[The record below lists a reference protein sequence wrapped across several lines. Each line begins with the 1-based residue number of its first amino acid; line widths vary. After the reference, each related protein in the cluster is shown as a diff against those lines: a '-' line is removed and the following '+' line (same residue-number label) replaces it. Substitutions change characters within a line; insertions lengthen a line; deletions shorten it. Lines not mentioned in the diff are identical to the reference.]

1 MVRKMKSMDG
11 NNAAAHVSYA
21 FSEVAAIY
29 PITPSSPM
37 ADFVDQWSANGLKN
51 IFGTKVKV
59 VEMQSEAGAA
69 GAVHGSL
76 GAGAL
81 TTTYTASQGL
91 LLMIPNMYK
100 IAAEQLPCVF
110 HVSARTVSTQA
121 LNIFGDHSDVMAC
134 RQTGFAMLCEGNVQE
149 VMDLS
154 PVAHLAALEGK
165 VPFINFFDGFRTSHE
180 IQKIAVWDYEDLKDM
195 CDMDAVAEF
204 RKHALNPE
212 HPHMRGS
219 HENGDIFF
227 QHREAC
233 NSYYTALPAVVEKYM
248 DKINAKLGT
257 DYKLFNYYGAA
268 DADRVIVAMGSI
280 CDVAEEVIDYLNAHG
295 EKVGLVKVRLF
306 RPFAAEKLIEAL
318 PASVQK
324 IAVLDRTKE
333 PGAFGEPLYLDVT
346 AALNEVDFHEIRV
359 IGGRYGLS
367 SKDTAPAD
375 MYAVFQHLARE
386 GHNHFTVGITDDVT
400 HLSIEPA
407 LFPMPGDPSQISVKF
422 WGIGSDGLVG
432 ASKNTAKI
440 IGDHTDKYVQA
451 YFQYDSK
458 KSGGLT
464 ISHLRFGDHPI
475 RSAYYVGDADCVVC
489 GNPSYVDKYDMVGD
503 VKPGGVF
510 LLNCSWS
517 EEDLERRLPADMKRT
532 LAQKGIHLYLCDAVT
547 IAREIGLKGRINT
560 IIQSAYFKLAG
571 ILPAEEAIEYMKQ
584 GIVNDYAAK
593 GQKIVDMNVA
603 AVLAGQTAARKVA
616 VPEHWAHLEEEP
628 RAAVGLTG
636 ANADQADYVQ
646 NILLPT
652 NRMEGDSLPVST
664 FLPYATGK
672 VPSGTSAFEK
682 RGIAVEIPVWH
693 PENCIQ
699 CNWCATVCPHA
710 VIRPFL
716 LKPEDAKG
724 LDTVPSKTDPS
735 RRFLIAVSAED
746 CVDCGSCAEMCPARV
761 KALTMEKAEDRMH
774 QDQMVFH
781 YAKARGVQKG
791 SDGSVRESQFLRPYL
806 EYSGACPGCGETP
819 YAKLVTQ
826 LFGDRAVIANATGCS
841 SIWGASVP
849 SMPYVVDETGKG
861 PAWANSLFE
870 DNAEFGYG
878 MAISLRTR
886 RAALKVVVE
895 RMAKNP
901 AFAGIAKAWLAQMD
915 TPEAGHLGQSLAA
928 LCKVYP
934 EDADAKYVLE
944 HADLLPSPSLWIFG
958 GDGWAYDIGYGGLDH
973 ILASRENFNVLVF
986 DTEVYSNTGGQSS
999 KATPTGAVA
1008 QFAAGGKPTDKK
1020 DLAQIAMTNGHVY
1033 VAQVAIGANPAQT
1046 LKALREAES
1055 YDGPSLII
1063 AYAPCINHG
1072 LKAGMNRSMVE
1083 MKKAVRAG
1091 YWNLLR
1097 YDPRLA
1103 EAGKNPLQIDSA
1115 KPNEDYQA
1123 FLQGEVRY
1131 ASLTMK
1137 NPDHA
1142 KALYEASEHNAVHRY
1157 ESLLQRQASL
1167 EPKEGAAK

>member
-1 MVRKMKSMDG
+1 MSDNRPFKSMDA
-11 NNAAAHVSYA
+11 NAAAGHVAYA
-21 FSEVAAIY
+21 YTEVAAIY

-37 ADFVDQWSANGLKN
+37 AEHVDEWANQDRKN
-51 IFGTKVKV
+51 IFGQPVRV
-59 VEMQSEAGAA
+59 VEMESEGGAA

-76 GAGAL
+76 STGAL
-81 TTTYTASQGL
+81 TTTFTASQGL
-91 LLMIPNMYK
+91 LLMIPNLYK
-100 IAAEQLPCVF
+100 IAGEGLPGVF
-110 HVSARTVSTQA
+110 HVAARTLTTHA
-121 LNIFGDHSDVMAC
+121 LSIFGDHQDVMAC
-134 RQTGFAMLCEGNVQE
+134 RGTGMAMLASGSPQE
-149 VMDLS
+149 VMDLA
-154 PVAHLAALEGK
+154 PVAHLSAIQASMG
-165 VPFINFFDGFRTSHE
+165 VIHFFDGFRTSHE
-180 IQKIAVWDYEDLKDM
+180 IQKLRTWTEEDLKDM
-195 CDMDAVAEF
+195 VDWDAIRRFHDQAN
-204 RKHALNPE
+204 LPS
-212 HPHMRGS
+212 HPYHRGS
-219 HENGDIFF
+219 NESPETFF
-227 QHREAC
+227 QHREAS
-233 NSYYTALPAVVEKYM
+233 NTAYNRLVETVVENMEKVNQR
-248 DKINAKLGT
+248 IGT
-257 DYKLFNYYGAA
+257 NYKPFNYYGAP
-268 DADRVIVAMGSI
+268 DATDVVVAMGSV
-280 CDVAEEVIDYLNAHG
+280 CGTLEEVVDVLLAQG
-295 EKVGLVKVRLF
+295 RKVGVLEVHLY
-306 RPFAAEKLIEAL
+306 RPFSSRHLLAEL
-318 PASVQK
+318 PDTLQRL
-324 IAVLDRTKE
+324 AVLDRTKE

-367 SKDTAPAD
+367 SKDTTPAD

-603 AVLAGQTAARKVA
+603 AVLAGQTAAREVA

-699 CNWCATVCPHA
+699 CNW
-710 VIRPFL
+710 
-716 LKPEDAKG
+716 
-724 LDTVPSKTDPS
+724 
-735 RRFLIAVSAED
+735 
-746 CVDCGSCAEMCPARV
+746 
-761 KALTMEKAEDRMH
+761 
-774 QDQMVFH
+774 
-781 YAKARGVQKG
+781 
-791 SDGSVRESQFLRPYL
+791 
-806 EYSGACPGCGETP
+806 
-819 YAKLVTQ
+819 
-826 LFGDRAVIANATGCS
+826 
-841 SIWGASVP
+841 
-849 SMPYVVDETGKG
+849 
-861 PAWANSLFE
+861 
-870 DNAEFGYG
+870 
-878 MAISLRTR
+878 
-886 RAALKVVVE
+886 
-895 RMAKNP
+895 
-901 AFAGIAKAWLAQMD
+901 
-915 TPEAGHLGQSLAA
+915 
-928 LCKVYP
+928 
-934 EDADAKYVLE
+934 
-944 HADLLPSPSLWIFG
+944 
-958 GDGWAYDIGYGGLDH
+958 
-973 ILASRENFNVLVF
+973 
-986 DTEVYSNTGGQSS
+986 
-999 KATPTGAVA
+999 
-1008 QFAAGGKPTDKK
+1008 
-1020 DLAQIAMTNGHVY
+1020 
-1033 VAQVAIGANPAQT
+1033 
-1046 LKALREAES
+1046 
-1055 YDGPSLII
+1055 
-1063 AYAPCINHG
+1063 
-1072 LKAGMNRSMVE
+1072 
-1083 MKKAVRAG
+1083 
-1091 YWNLLR
+1091 
-1097 YDPRLA
+1097 
-1103 EAGKNPLQIDSA
+1103 
-1115 KPNEDYQA
+1115 
-1123 FLQGEVRY
+1123 
-1131 ASLTMK
+1131 
-1137 NPDHA
+1137 
-1142 KALYEASEHNAVHRY
+1142 
-1157 ESLLQRQASL
+1157 
-1167 EPKEGAAK
+1167 